1 VDFSGPT
8 IFRHTITHCGS
19 CAAFFY
25 VCSADTDFSEIPA
38 LADVFI

>member
-8 IFRHTITHCGS
+8 IFRHTITHRGS